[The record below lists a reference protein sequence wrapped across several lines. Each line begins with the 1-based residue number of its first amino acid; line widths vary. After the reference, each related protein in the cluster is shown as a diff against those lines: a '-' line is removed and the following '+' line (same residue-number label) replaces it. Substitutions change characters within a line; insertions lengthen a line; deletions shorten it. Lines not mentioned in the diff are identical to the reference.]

1 MNAIQEEEIR
11 YRKELQER
19 CRKQAFYNGLQI
31 GISLGVILTSALIII
46 ALKFFI

>member
-31 GISLGVILTSALIII
+31 GISLGVILTSVSVIVI
-46 ALKFFI
+46 LKYFM